1 MPSKKNKQELVTLKK
16 FLEEYPVVG
25 IINLHELPS
34 MQLQKL
40 RSKFKETLLIRG
52 TKRRVLKLAITQL
65 KEKGLDLTPL
75 DPFLNDCTPALLLSK
90 EDPFKIAKLITKNKS
105 NAPAKAGQKAPFN
118 LTVPAGPTPF
128 APGPI
133 IGELGQLGIK
143 TKVENGKLSVI
154 QEVVVAKKDEVI
166 SFKVAD
172 LLAKLGITPMEIGLN
187 LTAVY
192 EKGQVYSGNSLVID
206 ERVYIEKL
214 KQASSFA
221 FNLALNVDYPNK
233 DTIAILLQKAVLEAN
248 ALESNLPKQEGN

>member
-1 MPSKKNKQELVTLKK
+1 MPSKKNKKELIVLKK
-16 FLEEYPVVG
+16 VLEDYPIIG

-40 RSKFKETLLIRG
+40 RSKFKEKLVIRG
-52 TKRRVLKLAITQL
+52 TKKRILKLAITQL
-65 KEKGLDLTPL
+65 KEKGLDLTL
-75 DPFLNDCTPALLLSK
+75 LNPFLDNCVPALLLSK

-118 LTVPAGPTPF
+118 LIVPTGPTPF

-143 TKVENGKLSVI
+143 TKVENGKLNVI
-154 QEVVVAKKDEVI
+154 QDVTVAKKDDII

-172 LLAKLGITPMEIGLN
+172 LLTKLGITPMEIGLN
-187 LTAVY
+187 LTAIY
-192 EKGQVYSGNSLVID
+192 EKGQVYFGDTLVID
-206 ERVYIEKL
+206 EKEYITKL

-221 FNLALNVDYPNK
+221 FNLALNVDYPTK
-233 DTIAILLQKAVLEAN
+233 ETIAVLLQKAILEAN
-248 ALESNLPKQEGN
+248 ILESNLPKKDGN